1 MLNICIKLLSA
12 SLCLLVFS
20 CLFVLENNWF
30 LYNLIYALICFF
42 LFNMF
47 FSVLYAIGS
56 LYASTLFCINFLL
69 FYMLL
74 LNSIAFP
81 SVKSLCSF
89 IFMLKYSFFLLLIYH
104 NRYRLLNIAGNTP
117 TAYYFYYNAIHTLQ
131 LSFLPTVYPFYKCKL
146 NLLFPKF
153 FLNIG
158 LE

>member
-1 MLNICIKLLSA
+1 M
-12 SLCLLVFS
+12 
-20 CLFVLENNWF
+20 
-30 LYNLIYALICFF
+30 ICFL
-42 LFNMF
+42 LFDMLH
-47 FSVLYAIGS
+47 SVLYAIGS
-56 LYASTLFCINFLL
+56 FNASVLFCINFLL

-81 SVKSLCSF
+81 SVKSLYSF

-104 NRYRLLNIAGNTP
+104 NRYILLNIVGNTP
-117 TAYYFYYNAIHTLQ
+117 TAYYFYYNAMLLMQ

>member
-1 MLNICIKLLSA
+1 M
-12 SLCLLVFS
+12 
-20 CLFVLENNWF
+20 
-30 LYNLIYALICFF
+30 ICFL
-42 LFNMF
+42 LFDMLH
-47 FSVLYAIGS
+47 SVLYVIDSFNAFV
-56 LYASTLFCINFLL
+56 LFYINFFL

-74 LNSIAFP
+74 FNLIAFS
-81 SVKSLCSF
+81 SVKSLYSF

-104 NRYRLLNIAGNTP
+104 NRYRLLNIVGNTP
-117 TAYYFYYNAIHTLQ
+117 TAYCFSYNAIHTLQ